1 MIAPLLPHELEIGLR
16 QREIS
21 NQVGFADFR
30 RKGAQASALRLG
42 KDASRHLVPHAQAFH
57 GRFPVPLDGLEALV
71 VRDLDRQHQI
81 GQARVIRKPLP
92 SRLSKRRRAQ
102 ENQRLHNLW
111 ATF

>member
-42 KDASRHLVPHAQAFH
+42 KDASRHSYPTH
-57 GRFPVPLDGLEALV
+57 
-71 VRDLDRQHQI
+71 
-81 GQARVIRKPLP
+81 
-92 SRLSKRRRAQ
+92 RLSMAAFRSRSMVSRRLWSAISTA
-102 ENQRLHNLW
+102 NTRLVRQG
-111 ATF
+111 